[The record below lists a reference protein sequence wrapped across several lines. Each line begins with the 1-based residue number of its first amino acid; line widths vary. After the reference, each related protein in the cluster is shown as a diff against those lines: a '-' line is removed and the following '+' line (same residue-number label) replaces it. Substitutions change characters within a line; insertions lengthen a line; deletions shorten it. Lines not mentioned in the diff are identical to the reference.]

1 MKYLFLVLLFFSFSF
16 SQEYKAVF
24 DCESNNARFV
34 LGRLFLIERT
44 IKNFKEDNLKYKFE
58 ITIHGGCV
66 LFLRKDLS
74 KFSPRKRHQIEDL
87 QNQLEIL
94 KELYNVQ
101 IKACNIALN
110 RYGLKKKDIIDF
122 VDIVKNSWQEIIIL
136 QNKGYALVPF
146 E

>member
-24 DCESNNARFV
+24 DCESNNA
-34 LGRLFLIERT
+34 
-44 IKNFKEDNLKYKFE
+44 
-58 ITIHGGCV
+58 
-66 LFLRKDLS
+66 S
-74 KFSPRKRHQIEDL
+74 KKRYQIEDL

-94 KELYNVQ
+94 KELYKVQ